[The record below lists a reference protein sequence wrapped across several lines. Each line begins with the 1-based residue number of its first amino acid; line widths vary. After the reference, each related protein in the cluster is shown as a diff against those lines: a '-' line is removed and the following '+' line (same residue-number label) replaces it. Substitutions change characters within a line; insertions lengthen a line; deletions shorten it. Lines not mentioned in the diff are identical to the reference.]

1 MFSSNVSFQA
11 LLRSAGARAGA
22 RAARAAA
29 MEGSGLHNGH
39 GGQRPLSMGMQQPGI
54 GVRPMVVQQ
63 GASYSPQQQPPQAS
77 PQNMAQRSAGAR
89 HSYQGPGE
97 HEKLVSEL
105 MHEVETKRS
114 ELENMTMSV
123 VQWKQTF
130 KHKLDQEKLELQQ
143 SRINERSVMLE
154 RMSLRMLQLHGRLLA
169 AVTFQK
175 LREHRK
181 QVLWLQ
187 RVKELKGQCEALR
200 EEANIAAANSMSAS
214 KDFSQQE
221 FAQRVLNSL
230 SHLLSIAQGQDLEG
244 EGWIMSDIVSVGNA
258 VVGEKFRQL
267 LNVVQQ
273 VKSNESSL
281 QRRAADLMQGNSVV
295 AQLQERID
303 SLERDVHQK
312 RKAVE
317 SLSMQVFLPSS
328 EPPLCTLPGGSA

>member
-1 MFSSNVSFQA
+1 MQA
-11 LLRSAGARAGA
+11 PGGGSGGS
-22 RAARAAA
+22 AAA

-63 GASYSPQQQPPQAS
+63 GASYSPQQQQAS
-77 PQNMAQRSAGAR
+77 PSNMAQRSVGAR
-89 HSYQGPGE
+89 HSYQGPGDPE
-97 HEKLVSEL
+97 QRVSEL
-105 MHEVETKRS
+105 MQEVETKRV
-114 ELENMTMSV
+114 ELDNMTMSV
-123 VQWKQTF
+123 VRWKQDF
-130 KHKLDQEKLELQQ
+130 KDKLHQEKLELHQ
-143 SRINERSVMLE
+143 SNINERSVMLE

-187 RVKELKGQCEALR
+187 RVKDLKRECEALR

-221 FAQRVLNSL
+221 FAQRVENSL
-230 SHLLSIAQGQDLEG
+230 SHLLMIAQGQDLEG
-244 EGWIMSDIVSVGNA
+244 GAWIMSDIVSVGNA

-267 LNVVQQ
+267 LNVIQQ

-281 QRRAADLMQGNSVV
+281 QRRAVDLIQGNSVV

-317 SLSMQVFLPSS
+317 SLSMQVFLSSHPSS
-328 EPPLCTLPGGSA
+328 LYRVSACCCC